1 VLSRLASVFV
11 ALICVAGIV
20 AYQVHEGTRPAAA
33 AGNPSVFV
41 PSPKFYTDFSP
52 SFRTSIADAYWL
64 QMIQYYGEHW
74 KTDHHFNSLP
84 AMVDL
89 VTMLSPHFKQ
99 AYFFSAFALIDA
111 GRPDLSYRLLQAG
124 FAANPTDWHFPFY
137 LGFFTW
143 AYASNKDRRHVALVA
158 ANYYS
163 QAAKLPGALP
173 SVPRLAAAL
182 LAKGGDKQKAIETW
196 ATIYGQG
203 DKYSQQ
209 KAIAALDALLPQ
221 GKQERISAV
230 AALRDLMPADRY
242 RQLSGALLV
251 GYQ

>member
-1 VLSRLASVFV
+1 MLKRSVSVLV
-11 ALICVAGIV
+11 ALACVAGVV
-20 AYQVHEGTRPAAA
+20 AYQAHAGTTPAPA
-33 AGNPSVFV
+33 AGNPNVFV
-41 PSPKFYTDFSP
+41 PSAKFYTDFSP

-74 KTDHHFNSLP
+74 KTDHRFDALP

-89 VTMLSPHFKQ
+89 VATLSPRFKQ

-111 GRPDLSYRLLQAG
+111 NRPDLSYHYLLAG
-124 FAANPTDWHFPFY
+124 YKANPTDWHFPFY
-137 LGFFTW
+137 LGFFAWT
-143 AYASNKDRRHVALVA
+143 YAGNKDRQHVAIVA
-158 ANYYS
+158 ADFYS

-173 SVPRLAAAL
+173 SVARLAAAL
-182 LAKGGDKQKAIETW
+182 LAKGGEKQKAIEMW
-196 ATIYGQG
+196 AAIYGQG

-221 GKQERISAV
+221 GKQERVTAV
-230 AALRDLMPADRY
+230 AALRDLMPASQYSRFVSAIF
-242 RQLSGALLV
+242 R

>member
-1 VLSRLASVFV
+1 VIRRLVSASVALVCIAGVV
-11 ALICVAGIV
+11 AF
-20 AYQVHEGTRPAAA
+20 QVHEGTKPAAT
-33 AGNPSVFV
+33 AGNPKVFV

-74 KTDHHFNSLP
+74 KTDHRFDSLP

-89 VTMLSPHFKQ
+89 VTTLSPRFKQ
-99 AYFFSAFALIDA
+99 AYFFSSFALIDA
-111 GRPDLSYRLLQAG
+111 GRPDLSYKLLKAG

-137 LGFFTW
+137 LGFFVWT
-143 AYASNKDRRHVALVA
+143 YAGNKDRQHVALVA
-158 ANYYS
+158 ADYYS

-182 LAKGGDKQKAIETW
+182 LAKGGAKQKAIDTW
-196 ATIYGQG
+196 AAIYGQG

-209 KAIAALDALLPQ
+209 KAVAALDSLLPKT
-221 GKQERISAV
+221 KQERTIAV

-242 RQLSGALLV
+242 TQLVGALLRA
-251 GYQ
+251 YQ